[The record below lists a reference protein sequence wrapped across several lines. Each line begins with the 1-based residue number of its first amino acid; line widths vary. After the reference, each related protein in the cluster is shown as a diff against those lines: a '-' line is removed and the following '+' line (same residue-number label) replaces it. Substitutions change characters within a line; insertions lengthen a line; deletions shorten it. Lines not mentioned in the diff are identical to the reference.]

1 MKSVPSRLFRRSLM
15 SVGGLAGLAM
25 LALAPTPA
33 AAQGTPEQRAYCQDD
48 AMRLCG
54 EFVPDVDRITA
65 CMKRHRRNLSPACR
79 RVFDGGGRRRS

>member
-15 SVGGLAGLAM
+15 SVGGLAGLTM

-54 EFVPDVDRITA
+54 EFVPDVDKITA
-65 CMKRHRRNLSPACR
+65 CMSRKYRSLSPGCK
-79 RVFDGGGRRRS
+79 RVFAAGRRRS